1 MAARS
6 GTVSQIMAPRARRN
20 CLPGASQAKLVSGAH
35 SPTFFYTMLTLPQQN
50 ENAKRRRPRRK
61 TWTGESAIISR
72 KGLWQLNPR
81 RRYAK
86 HPALQ
91 VCYLINKQPVKT
103 KADDDFLADLLG
115 EVDTNVPRPIPQ
127 PARGRKVQDKR
138 RTRALSPS
146 IEEVQRHASK
156 KAKLVDSRAPTTPP
170 TEDYGDD
177 GFMMDDGDM
186 PMDDPQPSSPIAKAV
201 ERKSHVA
208 VKAEDDEEE
217 DMMEVAQAD
226 GIVTASVNLNG
237 TRPVPKIKK
246 AEAYPSPVSS
256 SPTRPPT
263 QHVDASSWNDV
274 TEKLNV
280 VNSSQAS
287 ETMSFGKLD
296 YNDAIEEDG
305 SLRMF
310 WTDYTEIN
318 GSLCLFGKVQNKKT
332 GAFVSCFVKVDNI
345 LRKLFFL
352 PRQYRQKHGR
362 DTSEEVDMKDVYEEV
377 DELMTKLR
385 VGMHKIKPCTRKY
398 AFELPDIPR
407 EGDYLKLFYPYSSKF
422 ILPSFWVLLTSF
434 KSPSFNLNIRPD
446 PHSPTFSAL
455 TPLCSSNSSCGR
467 ILWDHAGLA
476 SKTLNSAYSTTLL
489 TAS

>member
-1 MAARS
+1 M
-6 GTVSQIMAPRARRN
+6 
-20 CLPGASQAKLVSGAH
+20 
-35 SPTFFYTMLTLPQQN
+35 
-50 ENAKRRRPRRK
+50 
-61 TWTGESAIISR
+61 
-72 KGLWQLNPR
+72 
-81 RRYAK
+81 
-86 HPALQ
+86 
-91 VCYLINKQPVKT
+91 KT

-115 EVDTNVPRPIPQ
+115 EVDTNVPRPISQ
-127 PARGRKVQDKR
+127 PGRGRRIQDKR
-138 RTRALSPS
+138 KTRALSPS
-146 IEEVQRHASK
+146 VDELHRHTSK
-156 KAKLVDSRAPTTPP
+156 KAKLVNSRVPATPP
-170 TEDYGDD
+170 TEQDYGED
-177 GFMMDDGDM
+177 GFMNGMDDDDM

-208 VKAEDDEEE
+208 MKAEDDEEE

-226 GIVTASVNLNG
+226 GIATASVNLSG
-237 TRPVPKIKK
+237 ARPVPKIKK
-246 AEAYPSPVSS
+246 VEAYPSPVSS
-256 SPTRPPT
+256 SPTRPAT
-263 QHVDASSWNDV
+263 QNMDASTWNDV

-287 ETMSFGKLD
+287 ETVSFGKLD

-398 AFELPDIPR
+398 AFELPEIPK
-407 EGDYLKLFYPYSSKF
+407 EGEYLKLLYPYSSKSNYLY
-422 ILPSFWVLLTSF
+422 ILDPVNLF
-434 KSPSFNLNIRPD
+434 KNPNFNPNIILD
-446 PHSPTFSAL
+446 QHSPMSLAQTRHCL
-455 TPLCSSNSSCGR
+455 NNSFCGR
-467 ILWDHAGLA
+467 I
-476 SKTLNSAYSTTLL
+476 
-489 TAS
+489 

>member
-1 MAARS
+1 ML
-6 GTVSQIMAPRARRN
+6 I
-20 CLPGASQAKLVSGAH
+20 LPE
-35 SPTFFYTMLTLPQQN
+35 QN
-50 ENAKRRRPRRK
+50 GNAKRRRPRRK
-61 TWTGESAIISR
+61 TWTGESVIISR
-72 KGLWQLNPR
+72 KGPWQLNPR
-81 RRYAK
+81 QRYAK
-86 HPALQ
+86 HPAPQ

-103 KADDDFLADLLG
+103 KADDDFLADLLD
-115 EVDTNVPRPIPQ
+115 EVDTNVPRPISQ

-246 AEAYPSPVSS
+246 TEAYPSPVSS

-310 WTDYTEIN
+310 WTDYTEVN

-422 ILPSFWVLLTSF
+422 ILPSF
-434 KSPSFNLNIRPD
+434 
-446 PHSPTFSAL
+446 
-455 TPLCSSNSSCGR
+455 
-467 ILWDHAGLA
+467 
-476 SKTLNSAYSTTLL
+476 
-489 TAS
+489 

>member
-1 MAARS
+1 
-6 GTVSQIMAPRARRN
+6 V
-20 CLPGASQAKLVSGAH
+20 
-35 SPTFFYTMLTLPQQN
+35 
-50 ENAKRRRPRRK
+50 
-61 TWTGESAIISR
+61 
-72 KGLWQLNPR
+72 
-81 RRYAK
+81 
-86 HPALQ
+86 
-91 VCYLINKQPVKT
+91 
-103 KADDDFLADLLG
+103 
-115 EVDTNVPRPIPQ
+115 
-127 PARGRKVQDKR
+127 
-138 RTRALSPS
+138 
-146 IEEVQRHASK
+146 
-156 KAKLVDSRAPTTPP
+156 KLVDSRASTTPP
-170 TEDYGDD
+170 TEQDYGDD
-177 GFMMDDGDM
+177 GFMNGMDDGDM

-208 VKAEDDEEE
+208 VKAEDDDEE

-226 GIVTASVNLNG
+226 RIFTASVNLNG

-246 AEAYPSPVSS
+246 VEAYPSPVSS

-263 QHVDASSWNDV
+263 HDVDVSAWNDV

-332 GAFVSCFVKVDNI
+332 GGFVSCFVKVDNI

-352 PRQYRQKHGR
+352 PRQYHQKHGH

-398 AFELPDIPR
+398 AFELPGIPR
-407 EGDYLKLFYPYSSKF
+407 EGDYLKLFYPYSSKTAPF
-422 ILPSFWVLLTSF
+422 LFPTELILSRTPTS
-434 KSPSFNLNIRPD
+434 
-446 PHSPTFSAL
+446 T
-455 TPLCSSNSSCGR
+455 
-467 ILWDHAGLA
+467 
-476 SKTLNSAYSTTLL
+476 
-489 TAS
+489 